1 MPKSYSDEQNQVF
14 IDFMEDYR
22 NLIEDKTE
30 KETVILTK
38 SFAIQLMKTLSILSD
53 RNINGNG
60 VAERL
65 V

>member
-1 MPKSYSDEQNQVF
+1 VKIDLIRKINVLWEERIQMPKSYSDEQNQVF

-38 SFAIQLMKTLSILSD
+38 SFAI
-53 RNINGNG
+53 
-60 VAERL
+60 
-65 V
+65 